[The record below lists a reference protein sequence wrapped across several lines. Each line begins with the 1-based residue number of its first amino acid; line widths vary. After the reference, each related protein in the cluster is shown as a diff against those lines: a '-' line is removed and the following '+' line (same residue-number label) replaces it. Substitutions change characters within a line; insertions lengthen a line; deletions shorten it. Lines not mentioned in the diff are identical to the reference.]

1 MKNAV
6 KDATEH
12 AMEDGVEDAVETIQW
27 KDLLL
32 QSLEH
37 EMGGV
42 KIYESAVRCAVH
54 PELQK
59 EWRQYLEQTRRHVG
73 ILTDLCES
81 LGFDPEEQ
89 SPGRPIVRSI
99 GAALVEAIDAA
110 SRGGNPVAAQI
121 VAAECVVL
129 AETKD
134 HLDWMLIG
142 KCADELEGDI
152 ADTLSAAYEEI
163 EDEEDE
169 HLYHTSGWC
178 RELWLK
184 SLGLTATLPPPE
196 EKLDVRTA
204 TEAEDAQNAENLG
217 SRNSKAKR
225 RTSTIVEGRP
235 RAS

>member
-1 MKNAV
+1 MIAAQLK
-6 KDATEH
+6 E
-12 AMEDGVEDAVETIQW
+12 
-27 KDLLL
+27 LLL

-37 EMGGV
+37 EKGGV
-42 KIYESAVRCAVH
+42 LVYRTALECALNKKLSEEWAKYLQQTENHVAV
-54 PELQK
+54 
-59 EWRQYLEQTRRHVG
+59 
-73 ILTDLCES
+73 LTSLCEK
-81 LGFDPEEQ
+81 LGIDAGETT
-89 SPGRPIVRSI
+89 PGCQIVRHTGKSLVQ
-99 GAALVEAIDAA
+99 AMKMALAA
-110 SRGGNPVAAQI
+110 SNPAAAELVAC
-121 VAAECVVL
+121 ECVVL

-225 RTSTIVEGRP
+225 RTSTIVEGGP